1 MALPF
6 FLHLLANPSQDQTD
20 LAESLLAEQSA
31 LQRAF
36 SRLNPIPAA
45 NVEYEAFPESKW
57 EDLDSFRSKP
67 AIRQDMGYFHFSG
80 HGEDGNLIFQSSDGH
95 QSEARKRGLAS
106 TLDAFPNLGFVFL
119 NCCTSDLLADEI
131 AKENRIVIASPFD
144 VPTNLAVEMAESFYK
159 HFTED
164 NTLWESFLAAR
175 DNLDIIPEDTFRS
188 LFPDDA
194 EELPDPREIFQF
206 YPHPEAKGAK
216 LTLTRMRELIQLQ
229 KDNPNAGNEP
239 KLLRPLLHFNFR
251 DQKRA
256 LKNQDKATA
265 YLIRGKK
272 NHGIPLIFWMFKEP
286 YIAKNSLRV
295 QIDLETGNRSYSIQD
310 YWKELGKKLGLDME
324 TSPGPPSPAD
334 GDSIANKVIKAAAER
349 LAEPGKD
356 ILLSVYNAQYY
367 GKEELNKLV
376 NDFWFPLR
384 SGIED
389 DLFPLEAKSK
399 LQFFIILEDDD
410 HASKTGGL
418 TSQEGIF
425 SFVPEPDK
433 LKSNDLW
440 NFIDRERYWLLSE
453 THQEDWQA
461 ISDRIYEKCAG
472 VPGEA
477 LKMLCRLSKDQ
488 FDKLKKT
495 FIEI

>member
-6 FLHLLANPSQDQTD
+6 FLHLLANPSQDQAN
-20 LAESLLAEQSA
+20 LAESLLAEQIAMQDS
-31 LQRAF
+31 F
-36 SRLNPIPAA
+36 SQLNPIPAS
-45 NVEYEAFPESKW
+45 NVIYEPRPGSDW
-57 EDLDSFRSKP
+57 ELLDDFRSKP
-67 AIRQDMGYFHFSG
+67 TIRQDMGYFHFSG
-80 HGEDGNLIFQSSDGH
+80 HGEDGNLIFQSDDGH
-95 QSEARKRGLAS
+95 QHEAKKRGLAS

-164 NTLWESFLAAR
+164 NSLWDSFLAAR
-175 DNLDIIPEDTFRS
+175 DNLDIIPGDKYRS
-188 LFPDDA
+188 LFPEDE

-206 YPHPEAKGAK
+206 YPHSEAKGAK

-239 KLLRPLLHFNFR
+239 KLLRPLLHFNFQ

-256 LKNQDKATA
+256 LRSKDKATA
-265 YLIRGKK
+265 YLIRGK
-272 NHGIPLIFWMFKEP
+272 NDHGIPLIFWMFKEP

-295 QIDLETGNRSYSIQD
+295 QIDLETGNRSYSIDD
-310 YWKELGKKLGLDME
+310 YWKELGKKLGLEIDAN
-324 TSPGPPSPAD
+324 PGPPSAPGD
-334 GDSIANKVIKAAAER
+334 DSIANKVIKAAAER

-367 GKEELNKLV
+367 GKEELTKLV

-389 DLFPLEAKSK
+389 ELFPLEAKSK

-410 HASKTGGL
+410 HTSKTDGL
-418 TSQEGIF
+418 TSKEGIF

-453 THQEDWQA
+453 AHQEDWQA
-461 ISDRIYEKCAG
+461 ISDRIYEKSAG

-477 LKMLCRLSKDQ
+477 LKMLCRLSRDQ